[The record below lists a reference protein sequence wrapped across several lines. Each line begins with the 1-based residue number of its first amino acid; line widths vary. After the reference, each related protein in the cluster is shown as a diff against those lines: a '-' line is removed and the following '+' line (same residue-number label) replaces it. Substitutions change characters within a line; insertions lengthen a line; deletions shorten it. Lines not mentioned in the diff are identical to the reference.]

1 MTDIDFDELD
11 KAVNTLMGTVGSKD
25 KEDQP
30 KEKTFTVSS
39 TLQPGEKPSYERIGE
54 VASHIGSETLV
65 GRGERTIVED
75 LPDPDTVAASGGTES
90 IAPDTEHHTDAA
102 EQKAEPESPTELRD
116 EQKATDAEMVIEPE
130 SPADSAADVAP
141 APNVTDNEPEK
152 PAAPAVKRPN
162 SGRFMD
168 VVHPSLDMRSPSDT
182 PALSVPE
189 RQGSRGDTSRS
200 GSSGTAKSTE
210 QNDNVAALQDAV
222 PTIPTNPIPLTP
234 FLPDAKVEKR
244 PLGESPA
251 AAGASD
257 DKEDDDAPSD
267 ESDNKSDAQRL
278 LDASDF
284 SAVSNAESQAL
295 QQIETNGIDENLA
308 AEIPADT
315 ASSPDVPDVMPSSEM
330 SIQQIESGDT
340 EHLSSGTAQAAVE
353 QPVDVNGDVYGV
365 KQHAPALEHPA
376 KQKSGWGTVVIIIL
390 VIIALAGAGVAAYF
404 VLGAGS

>member
-30 KEKTFTVSS
+30 KENTFTVSS
-39 TLQPGEKPSYERIGE
+39 TLQPGEKPSYEKIGE

-75 LPDPDTVAASGGTES
+75 LPDIVASGGIDSAAPNTEQ
-90 IAPDTEHHTDAA
+90 HTDADV
-102 EQKAEPESPTELRD
+102 QKAEPESPAELQD
-116 EQKATDAEMVIEPE
+116 EQKATDAETVIEPE
-130 SPADSAADVAP
+130 PSTDSAAEAAP
-141 APNVTDNEPEK
+141 APDVTDKEPEK
-152 PAAPAVKRPN
+152 PVTPAVKRPN

-168 VVHPSLDMRSPSDT
+168 VVHPSLDMRSSSDT

-189 RQGSRGDTSRS
+189 RQGSRDDTLRPVPSDA
-200 GSSGTAKSTE
+200 AKSTD
-210 QNDNVAALQDAV
+210 QKDNVAALQATV

-251 AAGASD
+251 TAGTIE
-257 DKEDDDAPSD
+257 DKEDDAPLDA
-267 ESDNKSDAQRL
+267 SDNKSDAQRL

-284 SAVSNAESQAL
+284 SAVSDAENQAL
-295 QQIETNGIDENLA
+295 QQIETNGIDESAA
-308 AEIPADT
+308 AEVSADT
-315 ASSPDVPDVMPSSEM
+315 ASSPDVPDAIPSSEL

-340 EHLSSGTAQAAVE
+340 EHLSSGASQATVE

-365 KQHAPALEHPA
+365 KQHGPALEHPT